1 METTEKNRFSILLE
15 QLINMGEVKNSSL
28 ATALRYDPSYI
39 SKWITG
45 RILPAEKTKQKV
57 LRGISQEIVRQSTQ
71 SGLETLSANYQI
83 TDCEELQAVIYDNL
97 EAEYNYVMELQ
108 KTYGTLVAPKM
119 SFL

>member
-57 LRGISQEIVRQSTQ
+57 LPGESARKLSDRVRRA
-71 SGLETLSANYQI
+71 GW
-83 TDCEELQAVIYDNL
+83 
-97 EAEYNYVMELQ
+97 
-108 KTYGTLVAPKM
+108 KR
-119 SFL
+119 

>member
-45 RILPAEKTKQKV
+45 RILP
-57 LRGISQEIVRQSTQ
+57 VRRA
-71 SGLETLSANYQI
+71 GW
-83 TDCEELQAVIYDNL
+83 
-97 EAEYNYVMELQ
+97 
-108 KTYGTLVAPKM
+108 KR
-119 SFL
+119 

>member
-57 LRGISQEIVRQSTQ
+57 LRGISQEIVRSEHAERA
-71 SGLETLSANYQI
+71 GNVECKLSDYR
-83 TDCEELQAVIYDNL
+83 L
-97 EAEYNYVMELQ
+97 
-108 KTYGTLVAPKM
+108 
-119 SFL
+119 

>member
-1 METTEKNRFSILLE
+1 MLKIDGEYNKVKNICTEEGQSMETTEKNRFSILLE

-57 LRGISQEIVRQSTQ
+57 LRGTARK
-71 SGLETLSANYQI
+71 LSDRARR
-83 TDCEELQAVIYDNL
+83 AGW
-97 EAEYNYVMELQ
+97 
-108 KTYGTLVAPKM
+108 KR
-119 SFL
+119 